1 MRCSTECGCCNYG
14 PSPSSGSAG
23 WLGCAMNIRPA
34 HACKRC
40 RCRVLN
46 ASASAATHN
55 HPHPSPRFGMTAL
68 FCLRLLILVIAVAT
82 QPYPDSV
89 SGSNG
94 EENSFRVDIDSA
106 SFRAVPLHEDK
117 DFSCPSPPHRT
128 KMFTSCTSPLQPMRQ
143 FILFDLFFSQR
154 SNTRAS
160 PGTMGRPFACL
171 LTPSRRFVLYQVSFR
186 FHVHLL
192 RAAATEASSAR
203 CMSIQPVVRL
213 GPDELSHVR
222 PAAVPARCL

>member
-34 HACKRC
+34 HACNRC

-117 DFSCPSPPHRT
+117 DFSCPSPPIEQRCLLLALRLC
-128 KMFTSCTSPLQPMRQ
+128 SRCVSA
-143 FILFDLFFSQR
+143 FFSTFSFLSAQTLAR
-154 SNTRAS
+154 LPALWAAPS
-160 PGTMGRPFACL
+160 PAC
-171 LTPSRRFVLYQVSFR
+171 SRHPAGLCYIKLAFDSTFTCCGLQ
-186 FHVHLL
+186 LL
-192 RAAATEASSAR
+192 R
-203 CMSIQPVVRL
+203 PL
-213 GPDELSHVR
+213 L
-222 PAAVPARCL
+222 PAA